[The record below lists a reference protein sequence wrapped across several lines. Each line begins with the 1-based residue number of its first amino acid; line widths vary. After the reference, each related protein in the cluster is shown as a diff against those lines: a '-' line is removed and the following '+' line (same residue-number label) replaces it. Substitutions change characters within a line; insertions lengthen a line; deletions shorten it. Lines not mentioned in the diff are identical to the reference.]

1 MLLEESESTYSAL
14 DIHVCEHQKM
24 LETVVEGSRQRAVVL
39 EEKAGDWNPEGWAWT
54 GAWTGNVIMIWVIC
68 TPDSDIQRLSTM
80 LPCETY

>member
-1 MLLEESESTYSAL
+1 MSLEGNEPVCSVL
-14 DIHVCEHQKM
+14 DNHVYERRKI
-24 LETVVEGSRQRAVVL
+24 LVAVAEGSLQAVVL